1 MKFVVNQKNK
11 QCRGVVR
18 KDNARNGRT
27 RRCQVFVSNA
37 QLKVC
42 VNPKQDM
49 CNMHCDCEGC
59 SNKYKVCVNRGKR
72 FDKLRKQIY
81 DKEHRSKP
89 EVKAKAKIQTK
100 EYRNRPEVKQKYKEW
115 YNTPETKQ
123 KRKQQRKS
131 RLENLK
137 LEKLH
142 NVELKKYTDEN
153 FKQATYETHIK
164 AEKDIEKLRFFCLTF
179 NRTFPYLMSFVVKK
193 SRETFIVSQKEKEI
207 EKYENRIKELRREID
222 EVCSE

>member
-1 MKFVVNQKNK
+1 MNK
-11 QCRGVVR
+11 QCCGVVR

-27 RRCQVFVSNA
+27 RRCQVDLTNA

-59 SNKYKVCVNRGKR
+59 SNKYRACVNRGKR

-89 EVKAKAKIQTK
+89 EVKTKAKIQTK

-131 RLENLK
+131 RLEKLK
-137 LEKLH
+137 S
-142 NVELKKYTDEN
+142 EN
-153 FKQATYETHIK
+153 TVQQYSKQVAYETVII
-164 AEKDIEKLRFFCLTF
+164 AEKNIERLRFVCLAL
-179 NRTFPYLMSFVVKK
+179 NEKFPYLMESIV
-193 SRETFIVSQKEKEI
+193 RESKENLIVFQKEKEI
-207 EKYENRIKELRREID
+207 EKQKKEIEKHKKQIKRLRGEIN
-222 EVCSE
+222 EIRSE